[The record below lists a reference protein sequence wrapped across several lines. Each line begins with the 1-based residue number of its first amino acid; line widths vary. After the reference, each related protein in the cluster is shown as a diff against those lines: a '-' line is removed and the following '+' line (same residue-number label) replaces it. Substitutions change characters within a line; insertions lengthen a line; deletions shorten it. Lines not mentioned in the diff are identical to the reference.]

1 MENRW
6 SDTDAAGFV
15 DRYGAEWGED
25 LALRTYTSQLLG
37 GDPSLVLHGGGNT
50 SVKRTMTDRF
60 GDDVEVIAV
69 KASGYDL
76 ATVPPEGHVAVRLD
90 HLRRLRS
97 IPSLSDEE
105 VVNELRT
112 HLLDAGAPTPSI
124 ETPVHAL
131 VPHRFVDHTHAD
143 AVLVLTNQPGGVDL
157 VREAMGDD
165 VIVLPYVFP
174 GFGLAHA
181 VADALDAQPDA
192 IGMVW
197 ANHGVM
203 TWGDTARE
211 SYDRMIDLVTRAEDF
226 IRSGYTS
233 ASPVTPAWSQNEG
246 SPSPTADHPRSGYTT
261 ASPVTPAWSQN
272 DGSARLAAVAPIV
285 RGLLARATGDADRPW
300 RRVILEALTDDG
312 VVAALD
318 VPGARE
324 LLVSSPLTT
333 DHLIRTR
340 PWPAWVDEPDWGD
353 PVRLRTQVEAALAE
367 WRSGYEAYLDR
378 HRDRLPDGI
387 TSFPPTPRMVM
398 LPGLG
403 VLCAGD
409 DAADAKVVADIAR
422 QTITAKVQVAAM
434 GGSYEGVSEA
444 HLFDM
449 EHRTLQHAKLRATV
463 DPPLAGQVVLV
474 TGAAGAIG
482 SGICEGLLADGAHVV
497 ATDLSGDGLA
507 SLARELE
514 GIAPGRSRALPLDVT
529 DPDSVAAAFDAVSA
543 IWGGIDGVVVNA
555 GLAHVS
561 SLNEMDLEAFR
572 RLERVNVDG
581 TLLLLREAGNHLIG
595 QGTGGDIVL
604 VSTKNVF
611 APGAGFGA
619 YSATKA
625 AAHQLARIAV
635 VELAPHDV
643 RVNMVAPDAVFA
655 NAERPSG
662 LWAEV
667 GPGRMKARGLDAEGL
682 EAYYQDRNLL
692 KAKITAGHV
701 ARAVCFFLE
710 RPTPTTGATLP
721 VDGGLPDATP
731 R

>member
-1 MENRW
+1 MQNRW
-6 SDTDAAGFV
+6 SDADAAGFV
-15 DRYGAEWGED
+15 ARYGAEWGED

-37 GDPSLVLHGGGNT
+37 GEVSLVLHGGGNT
-50 SVKRTMTDRF
+50 SVKRTVTDRF
-60 GDDVEVIAV
+60 GDPLEVIAI

-97 IPSLSDEE
+97 IPELSDEE
-105 VVNELRT
+105 IVNELRT

-131 VPHRFVDHTHAD
+131 VPHRYVDHTHAD
-143 AVLVLTNQPGGVDL
+143 VVLALTNQVGGDDL
-157 VREAMGDD
+157 VRAAMGPD

-192 IGMVW
+192 IAMVW
-197 ANHGVM
+197 SKHGVM
-203 TWGDTARE
+203 TWGDTARG
-211 SYDRMIDLVTRAEDF
+211 SYDAMIDLVTRAETF
-226 IRSGYTS
+226 LNSRSGRG
-233 ASPVTPAWSQNEG
+233 PVLSGTDSRGQNEDLG
-246 SPSPTADHPRSGYTT
+246 
-261 ASPVTPAWSQN
+261 
-272 DGSARLAAVAPIV
+272 RLARVMPVV
-285 RGLLARATGDADRPW
+285 RGLLARSTDDADRPW
-300 RRVILEALTDDG
+300 RRVILEAVTDED
-312 VVAALD
+312 VVGALEG
-318 VPGARE
+318 PGARS
-324 LLVSSPLTT
+324 LLVSPPLTT

-340 PWPAWVDEPDWGD
+340 PWPAWVDDPAWGD
-353 PVRLRTQVEAALAE
+353 TDRLRAQIEAALGE
-367 WRSGYEAYLDR
+367 WRGHYEAYLDR
-378 HRDRLPDGI
+378 HRDRLPDGVA
-387 TSFPPTPRMVM
+387 TFPPTPRMVM

-409 DAADAKVVADIAR
+409 DAADARVVADIAR
-422 QTITAKVQVAAM
+422 QTVQAKVQIAAM
-434 GGSYEGVSEA
+434 GGTYDGVSEA

-449 EHRTLQHAKLRATV
+449 EHRTLQHAKLRAAV

-482 SGICEGLLADGAHVV
+482 SGICAGLLADGAHVV
-497 ATDLSGDGLA
+497 ATDLAGPGLD
-507 SLARELE
+507 SLLTSLQA
-514 GIAPGRSRALPLDVT
+514 IDTHRALATPLDVT
-529 DPDSVAAAFDAVSA
+529 DPDSVAAAFNAVSRA
-543 IWGGIDGVVVNA
+543 WGGVDAVVVNA

-561 SLNEMDLEAFR
+561 SLAEMDLDRFR
-572 RLERVNVDG
+572 ALERVNVDG
-581 TLLLLREAGNHLIG
+581 TLLLLREAANHFAR
-595 QGTGGDIVL
+595 QGTGGDIVA

-625 AAHQLARIAV
+625 AAHQLARIATL
-635 VELAPHDV
+635 ELAPQDV
-643 RVNMVAPDAVFA
+643 RVNMVAPDAVFSH
-655 NAERPSG
+655 EDRPSG

-692 KAKITAGHV
+692 KAKITAAHV
-701 ARAVCFFLE
+701 AKAVCFFLA
-710 RPTPTTGATLP
+710 RPTPTPGATLP